1 MIEERLGCYVLVGTR
16 TLRVGAGGHSTGGL
30 CWQVMTTSCNCIR
43 VQRSLKATWRP
54 KACFGLVDGTNVPG
68 MPFVDGSKRLLR
80 KEDIVPSPMFSD
92 ILGLP
97 SVPRKWA
104 SRMLRAMHAADN
116 PLTAK

>member
-1 MIEERLGCYVLVGTR
+1 MIEERLGCYVLVGTS

-30 CWQVMTTSCNCIR
+30 CWQVMTSSCNCIR

-80 KEDIVPSPMFSD
+80 KEDHR
-92 ILGLP
+92 
-97 SVPRKWA
+97 SV
-104 SRMLRAMHAADN
+104 ADVF
-116 PLTAK
+116 